1 MRTHSLNY
9 FENKS
14 TMTPKELE
22 KERRKYNKP
31 NRNEEFI
38 PIENFTA
45 EEDDGNYSFVEG
57 RRISMRT
64 YGEKIMEELE
74 Q

>member
-45 EEDDGNYSFVEG
+45 EEDDGNY
-57 RRISMRT
+57 
-64 YGEKIMEELE
+64 
-74 Q
+74 